1 MVSAGGVWGG
11 RWCGV
16 GLEDYCHSLNPFD
29 CVSVRLDMF

>member
-1 MVSAGGVWGG
+1 MGCGK
-11 RWCGV
+11 WCGV